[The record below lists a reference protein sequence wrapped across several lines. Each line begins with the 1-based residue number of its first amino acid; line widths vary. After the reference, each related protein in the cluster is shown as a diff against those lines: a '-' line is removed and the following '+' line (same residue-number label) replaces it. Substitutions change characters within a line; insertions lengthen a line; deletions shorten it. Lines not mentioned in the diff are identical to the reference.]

1 MVPEP
6 RTAVIFSSA
15 LTSSSECETQ
25 DAYRQTRLV
34 PGHHNN
40 KPSSPPL
47 AEHCLARRRFFLNLE
62 DQNGARTV
70 WADPV
75 TKWTMNTLG
84 HFRHFR
90 LPHHDSNLDPLVC
103 RPTGRS
109 TSTRNRNPC
118 SLTGSSRLP
127 RGLCFLWTGSQI
139 EGVLRLRDL
148 PSWLQGVMR
157 AV

>member
-1 MVPEP
+1 MVKHQCIPFQCVVYCPCPFQTSIVPSRTMVPEP

-84 HFRHFR
+84 HFR
-90 LPHHDSNLDPLVC
+90 LGTNSTPVLSESNDFP
-103 RPTGRS
+103 S
-109 TSTRNRNPC
+109 PC
-118 SLTGSSRLP
+118 LL
-127 RGLCFLWTGSQI
+127 
-139 EGVLRLRDL
+139 
-148 PSWLQGVMR
+148 
-157 AV
+157 A